1 MPGCPLAG
9 CLVAGFGAG
18 GVAGVV
24 IPVHFPVGGDRG
36 RVVLPVAAGGRGG
49 GHRDERVGCP
59 GMGGPGGVVS
69 GPPDDIGLIGE
80 ALHGLA
86 GDGPPLLVRMY
97 VTFEGAVEACNLVS
111 DFGELAQAPR
121 TFIHHRGDLSQV
133 GPPVRL
139 GQLGDPSGPG
149 ALRLAE
155 QRVDARADPGADDCG
170 DVAGS
175 GQVPGCDGR
184 ADDLGG
190 VQAGQFGGV
199 QGAEQPPGL
208 VR

>member
-1 MPGCPLAG
+1 MPGGALAG

-49 GHRDERVGCP
+49 GHRAERLGCP
-59 GMGGPGGVVS
+59 GRGGPGGV
-69 GPPDDIGLIGE
+69 
-80 ALHGLA
+80 
-86 GDGPPLLVRMY
+86 
-97 VTFEGAVEACNLVS
+97 
-111 DFGELAQAPR
+111 LAQAPGAVV
-121 TFIHHRGDLSQV
+121 HHRGDLSQV
-133 GPPVRL
+133 GSPVRL